1 MPGSGAAVEVLRV
14 LFRTGLNPG
23 GGDSGQNRRRSGRGT
38 RSPRRTPPSATGS
51 TPSGTPM
58 PGSSMSTASIPNEQ
72 TLSGLRLIPDGALP
86 PSPHPARA
94 SPRWNTQTLLSGIAH
109 LARASPRWNTQTLLS
124 GIPHLARA
132 SGAPPPPPP
141 GGEGSHGDTQGKAV
155 SVLLWDLPMEWTVGV
170 SPRGGGDRGGGDP
183 LPAGGYPYVPPQS
196 PQREQYV
203 TIPGKSRLPGCN
215 PPDSVKKDRYSPPLG
230 VPVIENR
237 CTTRSPGMPSRDS
250 RDAVGGVAGVDMGRM
265 YRSTAGVLR

>member
-1 MPGSGAAVEVLRV
+1 MPGSGAAVEVVRV

-86 PSPHPARA
+86 PSPH
-94 SPRWNTQTLLSGIAH
+94 S
-109 LARASPRWNTQTLLS
+109 ARASPRWNTQTLLS

-132 SGAPPPPPP
+132 SGAPPPAPSRGRGQSWRYP
-141 GGEGSHGDTQGKAV
+141 GESRIGSSLGSPHGV
-155 SVLLWDLPMEWTVGV
+155 
-170 SPRGGGDRGGGDP
+170 DRGGIATGGRGPGRRFP

-196 PQREQYV
+196 PR
-203 TIPGKSRLPGCN
+203 
-215 PPDSVKKDRYSPPLG
+215 PPEGAVRGDTGEKP
-230 VPVIENR
+230 
-237 CTTRSPGMPSRDS
+237 SPGMQPP
-250 RDAVGGVAGVDMGRM
+250 G
-265 YRSTAGVLR
+265 

>member
-72 TLSGLRLIPDGALP
+72 TLSGLRPIPDGALP

-94 SPRWNTQTLLSGIAH
+94 SPRWNTQTLLSGI
-109 LARASPRWNTQTLLS
+109 
-124 GIPHLARA
+124 PHPARA

-250 RDAVGGVAGVDMGRM
+250 CDAVGGVAGVDMGRM

>member
-14 LFRTGLNPG
+14 LFRTELNRVAEIRA
-23 GGDSGQNRRRSGRGT
+23 NRRRSGRG
-38 RSPRRTPPSATGS
+38 RGHPGVPPSATGS

-58 PGSSMSTASIPNEQ
+58 PGSSCLLHRFQMNRPYLAFVSSQ
-72 TLSGLRLIPDGALP
+72 TERSLRP
-86 PSPHPARA
+86 PPARA
-94 SPRWNTQTLLSGIAH
+94 SPRWNTQEYSTCSPASLPALSRH
-109 LARASPRWNTQTLLS
+109 
-124 GIPHLARA
+124 PHLARA
-132 SGAPPPPPP
+132 SAPPPPP

-237 CTTRSPGMPSRDS
+237 CTTRSPGMPS
-250 RDAVGGVAGVDMGRM
+250 
-265 YRSTAGVLR
+265 